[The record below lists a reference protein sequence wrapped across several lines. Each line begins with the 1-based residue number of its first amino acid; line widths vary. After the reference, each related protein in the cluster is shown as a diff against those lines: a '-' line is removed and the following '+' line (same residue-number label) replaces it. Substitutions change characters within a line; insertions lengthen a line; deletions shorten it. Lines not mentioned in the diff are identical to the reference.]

1 MRDSPNC
8 ANLPRHRRRLLVR
21 DRVHPPLAQP
31 VDRLWVLAQ
40 VELGTDED
48 DGDVGGV
55 VTDLGVPLCAGHG
68 RDKWGSVRRP
78 AMPRESDVAATR
90 DFTSPEGGAD
100 RLAELTLVRTFS
112 KLGGL
117 TTEKQMRKT
126 SVCG

>member
-1 MRDSPNC
+1 
-8 ANLPRHRRRLLVR
+8 
-21 DRVHPPLAQP
+21 
-31 VDRLWVLAQ
+31 
-40 VELGTDED
+40 
-48 DGDVGGV
+48 
-55 VTDLGVPLCAGHG
+55 
-68 RDKWGSVRRP
+68 
-78 AMPRESDVAATR
+78 MPRESDVAATR